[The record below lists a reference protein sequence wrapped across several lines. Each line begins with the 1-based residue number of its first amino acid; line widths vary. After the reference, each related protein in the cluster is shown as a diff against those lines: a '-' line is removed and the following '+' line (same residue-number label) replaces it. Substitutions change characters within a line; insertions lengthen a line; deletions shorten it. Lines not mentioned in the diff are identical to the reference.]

1 MAENA
6 NLPERDWGLY
16 GLIVAGFAVLASLI
30 QAEGR
35 AISANQESEAE
46 QTRRHVAEEI
56 AKANERAAVNA
67 IRIEHPDEKIEP
79 PADSPPAN

>member
-16 GLIVAGFAVLASLI
+16 GLIVAGIAVLALLI
-30 QAEGR
+30 QAECR
-35 AISANQESEAE
+35 AIRANQESEAE
-46 QTRRHVAEEI
+46 QTRRYVAEEV

-67 IRIEHPDEKIEP
+67 IRIEHLDDNIEP

>member
-1 MAENA
+1 MAKNT
-6 NLPERDWGLY
+6 NPPERDWGLY
-16 GLIVAGFAVLASLI
+16 GLILAGIAVLALLI

-46 QTRRHVAEEI
+46 QTRRYVAEEI

-67 IRIEHPDEKIEP
+67 IRIEHLDEKVEP
-79 PADSPPAN
+79 PADFPPAN